1 VDAAYIKPPGKFEF
15 NSALNAGTFSSANPA
30 QKRMA

>member
-1 VDAAYIKPPGKFEF
+1 VGAAYVKPGKFEF